1 MPPDENLPLSDDRES
16 SWAQRFGNSVAQMN
30 KNILEVILEK
40 DERGAFSVSDVDCAR
55 LLTKLGLDL
64 RPGLQVEGV
73 QLCPNG
79 RGVILITLKDNVC
92 IENFCRYDVIQ
103 VTSSGIRS
111 VLVKPAGKRDVLVT
125 IRGLHPNTKDS
136 VVLRYLAKFGK
147 IPQSRVVYGRFSE
160 GPLKGMLNGHR
171 QYKMEIKPGNN
182 IGSYHI
188 IDGVKVNIRYLGQQP
203 TCGRCHLIASRCK
216 GGGLAKNCE
225 AKGGQKVD
233 FYDYIKQLW
242 RELDYYPEDADD
254 SNHYEDVTQTDMF
267 TPQKVNSF
275 PVDQFNGVCI
285 KQIPRNTDHG
295 DILQFLCENG
305 LPEDK
310 REGVKINDNGTV
322 LIQDLDSYIVEYLI
336 ETIHGKVHF
345 GKKLFCNGVIP
356 LTPNKSEVLQV
367 NHI

>member
-136 VVLRYLAKFGK
+136 VVLRYLAKFGR
-147 IPQSRVVYGRFSE
+147 SS
-160 GPLKGMLNGHR
+160 
-171 QYKMEIKPGNN
+171 
-182 IGSYHI
+182 
-188 IDGVKVNIRYLGQQP
+188 
-203 TCGRCHLIASRCK
+203 
-216 GGGLAKNCE
+216 
-225 AKGGQKVD
+225 
-233 FYDYIKQLW
+233 
-242 RELDYYPEDADD
+242 
-254 SNHYEDVTQTDMF
+254 
-267 TPQKVNSF
+267 
-275 PVDQFNGVCI
+275 
-285 KQIPRNTDHG
+285 
-295 DILQFLCENG
+295 
-305 LPEDK
+305 
-310 REGVKINDNGTV
+310 TV
-322 LIQDLDSYIVEYLI
+322 
-336 ETIHGKVHF
+336 
-345 GKKLFCNGVIP
+345 
-356 LTPNKSEVLQV
+356 
-367 NHI
+367 

>member
-1 MPPDENLPLSDDRES
+1 
-16 SWAQRFGNSVAQMN
+16 
-30 KNILEVILEK
+30 
-40 DERGAFSVSDVDCAR
+40 
-55 LLTKLGLDL
+55 
-64 RPGLQVEGV
+64 
-73 QLCPNG
+73 
-79 RGVILITLKDNVC
+79 
-92 IENFCRYDVIQ
+92 
-103 VTSSGIRS
+103 
-111 VLVKPAGKRDVLVT
+111 
-125 IRGLHPNTKDS
+125 
-136 VVLRYLAKFGK
+136 
-147 IPQSRVVYGRFSE
+147 
-160 GPLKGMLNGHR
+160 
-171 QYKMEIKPGNN
+171 MEIKPGNN

-254 SNHYEDVTQTDMF
+254 SNYYEDVTQTDKF

-285 KQIPRNTDHG
+285 KQIPRDTDHG
-295 DILQFLCENG
+295 DILEFLCENG

-322 LIQDLDSYIVEYLI
+322 LIHDLDSYIVEYLI
-336 ETIHGKVHF
+336 TTIHGKVHF
-345 GKKLFCNGVIP
+345 GKKLYCNGVIP
-356 LTPNKSEVLQV
+356 LTPNKSEVPHVNSNANKSSILAESTNLENKPKSPLQLQTETVHDNPSVTDYIPIDSSVAELDSV
-367 NHI
+367 NQLVRRHSLSLKNRTPPPKSMAEELLNTPRIGLNKTANMIVELRNLTEHLSDFASCISSGDSDKDVDTDEFKSFVETKRQKRNKRKQRQSPTQDHFLKKPNLSQAH